1 MKKLFTLAL
10 VLLVATAGY
19 SQVRKMSSN
28 DAKNKVATMQVTK
41 GMESFENVQS
51 EPLMTRSDGEL
62 DYTTYDWQ
70 SNAGARTWTIAWP
83 DGKINFAYTVS
94 SDNNFSDR
102 GTGIGTYDSNND
114 EWIPLNGRIE
124 DEKTGFGTIARY
136 KENGIVVA
144 AHTASECCVYIVED
158 KDNMSPNSV
167 HRVSAL
173 DPTFDPCWPNV
184 MTSGAER
191 DIIHVVTTAYASD
204 GTGANDVPGAEGVN
218 NPIIYFRSTDGG
230 LTWDKEN
237 VILPYMGTE
246 GGLDWGSNV
255 CYWME
260 TTEDNCLAL
269 VVNNAWSDC
278 FVLCS
283 YDDGETWTKKTFWHH
298 PGITATI
305 PDDAW
310 SLYPRWTSAQ
320 WGIDGELC
328 LAYAF
333 NGTRGEP
340 GSGTYFPGVG
350 GVAFWS
356 ENLPYHGE
364 TLPQYGVDPT
374 NPMPPTPGQPFI
386 MDTSYIMQDIYMSW
400 MLWSDQTHD
409 MFPEYM
415 GYLAPLDENG
425 QPEGPTIDDV
435 THSLGIDD
443 FTLHGPY
450 NSGPVDFPV
459 LAMLPGCN
467 GFDMV
472 AVWSALDEKHID
484 GSNGTNFYYKLF
496 ASYSGDGGRTWAKQK
511 QLTTDFMWEMSEC
524 VFPQAA
530 VVGTT
535 LIVAAQFDG
544 GTGTYVQNDDTEPA
558 DNYYQGLTFE
568 LTDLFPDAG
577 VGMPEVSHNVHM
589 SVYPNPAT
597 DQIGITL
604 SQNADIVIYNIMGQ
618 NVMTVEGHA
627 GANTINISNLTSGI
641 YFVNAGSETQKF
653 IVK

>member
-10 VLLVATAGY
+10 VLLVATVGY
-19 SQVRKMSSN
+19 SQVRTVSKN
-28 DAKNKVATMQVTK
+28 DAKKDVATMQVTK
-41 GMESFENVQS
+41 GMESFENVLS
-51 EPLMTRSDGEL
+51 EPVMTRTDGEL
-62 DYTTYDWQ
+62 DYMTYDWQ
-70 SNAGARTWTIAWP
+70 TNAGPRTWTIVWP
-83 DGKINFAYTVS
+83 DGKINFAYTIAS
-94 SDNNFSDR
+94 ETSFGDR
-102 GTGIGTYDSNND
+102 GTGIGTYDAVND
-114 EWIPLNGRIE
+114 EWIPLGGRIE
-124 DEKTGFGTIARY
+124 NEKTGFGSIARY

-144 AHTASECCVYIVED
+144 AHTASQCAVYIVED
-158 KDNMSPNSV
+158 KDNMAPNSV
-167 HRVSAL
+167 PAVSYL
-173 DPTFDPCWPNV
+173 NPTFDPTWPVV
-184 MTSGAER
+184 MTSGANR
-191 DIIHVVTTAYASD
+191 DIIHVAVTANGAD
-204 GTGANDVPGAEGVN
+204 GSGSNDVPGAEGAN
-218 NPIIYFRSTDGG
+218 TPIIYFRSTDGG

-237 VILPYMGTE
+237 VILPYMGSE
-246 GGLDWGSNV
+246 YGIDWGSNI

-278 FVLCS
+278 FALCS

-386 MDTSYIMQDIYMSW
+386 MDTSYIMQDIYSSW
-400 MLWSDQTHD
+400 MLWSNQSHEIW
-409 MFPEYM
+409 PEFM
-415 GYLAPLDENG
+415 GYLPPLDEEGN
-425 QPEGPTIDDV
+425 PEGPDYESVTGWNIDDM
-435 THSLGIDD
+435 
-443 FTLHGPY
+443 TLHGSY
-450 NSGPVDFPV
+450 NSGSVDFPV
-459 LAMLPGCN
+459 LAMVPGCN

-472 AVWSALDEKHID
+472 AVWSAMDENHTD
-484 GSNGTNFYYKLF
+484 GAGNNYYKLF
-496 ASYSGDGGRTWAKQK
+496 ASYSGDGGRTWEHQI
-511 QLTTDFMWEMSEC
+511 QLTTDFMWELSEC
-524 VFPQAA
+524 VYSQAA

-535 LIVAAQFDG
+535 LVIASQFDMY
-544 GTGTYVQNDDTEPA
+544 TGTFVMGDDPDA
-558 DNYYQGLTFE
+558 DDNYYQGFTFE
-568 LTDLFPDAG
+568 LNDLFPGANVG
-577 VGMPEVSHNVHM
+577 VPEVSHNTHM
-589 SVYPNPAT
+589 AVYPNPAV
-597 DQIGITL
+597 DQLNITL
-604 SQNADIVIYNIMGQ
+604 SQNADITIYNIMGQ
-618 NVMTVEGHA
+618 NVMNVEGHA
-627 GANTINISNLTSGI
+627 GANTINISNLTSGV
-641 YFVNAGSETQKF
+641 YFVNAGSDTQKF

>member
-1 MKKLFTLAL
+1 
-10 VLLVATAGY
+10 
-19 SQVRKMSSN
+19 
-28 DAKNKVATMQVTK
+28 
-41 GMESFENVQS
+41 
-51 EPLMTRSDGEL
+51 
-62 DYTTYDWQ
+62 
-70 SNAGARTWTIAWP
+70 
-83 DGKINFAYTVS
+83 
-94 SDNNFSDR
+94 
-102 GTGIGTYDSNND
+102 
-114 EWIPLNGRIE
+114 
-124 DEKTGFGTIARY
+124 
-136 KENGIVVA
+136 
-144 AHTASECCVYIVED
+144 
-158 KDNMSPNSV
+158 
-167 HRVSAL
+167 
-173 DPTFDPCWPNV
+173 
-184 MTSGAER
+184 
-191 DIIHVVTTAYASD
+191 
-204 GTGANDVPGAEGVN
+204 
-218 NPIIYFRSTDGG
+218 
-230 LTWDKEN
+230 
-237 VILPYMGTE
+237 
-246 GGLDWGSNV
+246 
-255 CYWME
+255 ME

-269 VVNNAWSDC
+269 VIDNSWSDGM
-278 FVLCS
+278 VIYS

-641 YFVNAGSETQKF
+641 YFVNAGTETQKF